1 MGSDVQIV
9 SSAPSDK
16 TPINGVFFINKASEV
31 CYYIG
36 VEKEKSCGAVIYKY
50 MGDRLVFLL
59 AEMNHGHTSLVKGH
73 VKDGESE
80 IMTAY
85 REIKEETNLEVV
97 IDNDFRQIISY
108 PPYKSNPDIIK
119 DVIFFLATPVK
130 GRMKQQKEE
139 VDALIWCSYKKAQK
153 MLTHEGDRGVLNK
166 ARNYLINKPRIK
178 YSEEDLMRLVIPSK
192 IYLKSYLET
201 RDHEEQ
207 KGDDFVNAFVPDV
220 LKKIEDARHGK
231 NLPYGWVSCTY
242 LWLVKGEEFIGETSI
257 RHDLTDGLLRFGGH
271 IGYRIRHEKRRR
283 GYGTK
288 MLRLTLDYIREI
300 FGFKKVLITCDDDN
314 LGSIKIIESNGGVL
328 QDKITNFIDNREK
341 ITRRYW
347 VDVK

>member
-1 MGSDVQIV
+1 M
-9 SSAPSDK
+9 K
-16 TPINGVFFINKASEV
+16 
-31 CYYIG
+31 
-36 VEKEKSCGAVIYKY
+36 KEKSCGAVIYKY
-50 MGDRLVFLL
+50 MGQRLVFLL
-59 AEMNHGHTSLVKGH
+59 AKMKHGHISLVKGH
-73 VKDGESE
+73 CEDGESE
-80 IMTAY
+80 IITAY
-85 REIKEETNLEVV
+85 REIKEETNLDVV
-97 IDNDFRQIISY
+97 IDHDFRQIISY

-130 GRMKQQKEE
+130 GRIKQQKEE
-139 VDALIWCSYKKAQK
+139 VEALIWCSFKRARKL
-153 MLTHEGDRGVLNK
+153 LTHDSDCAVLDK
-166 ARNYLINKPRIK
+166 AHDYLLNRPRIA
-178 YSEEDLMRLVIPSK
+178 YGDEDLVRLVIPSQT
-192 IYLKSYLET
+192 YLKSYLET
-201 RDHEEQ
+201 RDCEEQ
-207 KGDDFVNAFVPDV
+207 TGDNFVNASVPDV

-300 FGFKKVLITCDDDN
+300 FGFKQVLITCDDDN

-328 QDKITNFIDNREK
+328 QDKITNFIDNGEK

-347 VDVK
+347 VAVK